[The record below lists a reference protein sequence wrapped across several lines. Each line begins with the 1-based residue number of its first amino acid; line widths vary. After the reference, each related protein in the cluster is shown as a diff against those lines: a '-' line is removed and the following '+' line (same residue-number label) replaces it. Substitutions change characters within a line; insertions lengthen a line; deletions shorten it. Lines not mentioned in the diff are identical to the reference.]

1 MMKKILFLIL
11 LSSLLIVGCSCE
23 EKEAVQ
29 EEGGGFVLEGEK
41 VSGEV
46 YTVMI
51 EDNKFVPVDLEI
63 KVGDTVEWVNKD
75 DEHTV
80 TFENG
85 DFNERLGEG
94 GTTSYVF
101 TEGGE
106 FRYFCTIHPGMQGE
120 VVVS

>member
-1 MMKKILFLIL
+1 MKKIVAFCLILGLLFLI
-11 LSSLLIVGCSCE
+11 GCGK
-23 EKEAVQ
+23 EKEVVQ
-29 EEGGGFVLEGEK
+29 EEGGNFVLEGEE
-41 VSGEV
+41 VTGET
-46 YTVMI
+46 YTVVI

-63 KVGDTVEWVNKD
+63 KVGDTVEWVNED

-85 DFNERLGEG
+85 NFNERLGEG
-94 GTTSYVF
+94 ATTSYVF

-106 FRYFCTIHPGMQGE
+106 FRYFCTIHPGMQGS